1 MPTYEHSGVFSYK
14 DENKNV
20 HLLYPITR
28 KDDVEGMDQVEQDI
42 LTAQTTANN
51 AMTAAANAASAAN
64 TAKTLAEQV
73 KQDIEE
79 GGGVG
84 GSGCVLKITFAA
96 GFRGQTFTVSG
107 GGETKTGTVPND
119 LVVNVKVQNCNTE
132 YTVSCTTT
140 GGDAYST
147 TITTGAYF
155 GQYTGE
161 LQTFTAILTVTTKA
175 GAVVSVQKGS
185 AAAQT
190 ATANSSG
197 KATFSLTSSGSYS
210 VSATYDGVNSDTK
223 TVNAVNNGDNY
234 TATLTFIT
242 LTVTADAGSN
252 LTLTNGG
259 TTKTGTTVGAST
271 FYLPNTGNWV
281 VTATLSGQTAT
292 ETVNVSGYGAFSVTL
307 AYYKY
312 IGVKVMDASN
322 TNPES
327 AVTYTDDAVGKSAGY
342 AAWKDHPIFK
352 KIKPCV
358 IKNGV
363 VQYYLNRENMTQK
376 EDGSAA
382 TLTDPNTGDVMIEI
396 PKLGY
401 KMTTDGSNQFINV
414 TDDPNAPGYCYR
426 AHSLDNEGD
435 CDKIYIGAYLGFKD
449 GSNLCSLSGKSPTT
463 DITLTAARTA
473 AQARGTGYQLVS
485 FYPLTLLQCLYTIMF
500 KNRHGQAALGKG
512 YTGASAKIITGG
524 TTSKAFCSGDTNSA
538 TVQMKFLGI
547 EDFWGNLFWWID
559 GIFCDSSYNIKTAFK
574 NFNDNGAS
582 YPYSK
587 ASGLSSNLGDWMKT
601 IQGTNEGGFTI
612 KTGGASATTGW
623 ADAAALCA
631 GYCALFGGNWNYGD
645 NAGPFQFKVCCTAS
659 YSYSYLGARLMYKH
673 EKAA

>member
-1 MPTYEHSGVFSYK
+1 MPTFEHNGVFSYK
-14 DENKNV
+14 DEQKNL
-20 HLLYPITR
+20 HLLYPVTT
-28 KDDVEGMDQVEQDI
+28 KDNVEGMDQVEQAI
-42 LTAQTTANN
+42 STAQTTADN
-51 AMTAAANAASAAN
+51 AMTAATNAATAANAAKN
-64 TAKTLAEQV
+64 LAEQV
-73 KQDIEE
+73 KKDIEE

-96 GFRGQTFTVSG
+96 GFKGQTFTVSG
-107 GGETKTGTVPND
+107 GGESKTGTVPDN
-119 LVVNVKVQNCNTE
+119 LIANVKVQNCNTK

-147 TITTGAYF
+147 KITTGAYF

-175 GAVVSVQKGS
+175 RAVVKAKKGS
-185 AAAQT
+185 LELS

-197 KATFSLTSSGSYS
+197 KATFTLTSSGSYS
-210 VSATYDGVNSDTK
+210 VSATYDGVTSDTK
-223 TVNAVNNGDNY
+223 SVNAANNGGNY

-242 LTVTADAGSN
+242 LTVNADPGSN
-252 LTLTNGG
+252 LTLTNGS

-292 ETVNVSGYGAFSVTL
+292 ETVNVTGYGSFTVTL

-312 IGVKVMDASN
+312 VGVKVTDSSN

-327 AVTYTDDAVGKSAGY
+327 AVTYTEDAVGMSAGY

-358 IKNGV
+358 VKNGV
-363 VQYYLNRENMTQK
+363 VQYYLNRKNMNQK
-376 EDGSAA
+376 EDGTAA
-382 TLTDPNTGDVMIEI
+382 TINSTSAGDVMIEI

-401 KMTTDGSNQFINV
+401 KMTTGGSNHFINV

-426 AHSLDNEGD
+426 AHSLDDEGD

-449 GSNLCSLSGKSPTT
+449 GSNLYSLSGKSPST
-463 DITLTAARTA
+463 DMTLTTARSA

-485 FYPLTLLQCLYTIMF
+485 FYPLTLLQCLYLIMF

-512 YTGASAKIITGG
+512 YTGASAKINTGG
-524 TTSKAFCSGDTNSA
+524 TNAKAFCSGDTNSA

-559 GIFCDSSYNIKTAFK
+559 GIFCDSSRNIKTAFK
-574 NFNDNGAS
+574 NFKDDGS
-582 YPYSK
+582 GYPFSK
-587 ASGLSSNLGDWMKT
+587 SSGLSSNLGDWMKT

-612 KTGGASATTGW
+612 KAGGASATTGW
-623 ADAAALCA
+623 ADDAYLYA
-631 GYCALFGGNWNYGD
+631 GYCAHFGGYWTYGVG
-645 NAGPFQFKVCCTAS
+645 AGPFRFYVYSAAS
-659 YSYSYLGARLMYKH
+659 SSSSHLGARLMYKH
-673 EKAA
+673 KKAA